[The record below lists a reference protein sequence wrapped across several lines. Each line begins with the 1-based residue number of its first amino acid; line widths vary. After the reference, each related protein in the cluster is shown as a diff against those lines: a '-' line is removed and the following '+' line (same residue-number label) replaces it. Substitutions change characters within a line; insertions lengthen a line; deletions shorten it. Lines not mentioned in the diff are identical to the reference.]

1 MNRMMRILACL
12 SALILFLSGCSQSVP
27 IKEASTVTLP
37 PVSGSIQAPIG
48 DGGEEI
54 IQRVSLTLPSL
65 ATGQLTQIQER
76 LPLPATRHPAEAV
89 LTRLLSYPSN
99 QQVQSLDNTS
109 AALSLMPGRGVEVS
123 GGTAL
128 VNLSASALVL
138 DSKTFF
144 QAAMAIT
151 NTLAQWGDIQYVN
164 ILVNDQHPGIDPAA
178 TIPLGSLTAD
188 SSPGAADKLWEAR
201 SNHRSGKVQGSFS
214 LPATLYVP
222 AAAGRGIVAEGRVI
236 SFPDASLSG
245 MCVALL
251 AALSQRSSALPNLPQ
266 VPDLKALLAG
276 APLVDELP
284 GAQGRIVQLSFHES
298 ANEQLIAAGIPRSIM
313 LASICQTLTTFLP
326 GLAGVKVRIGNEMI
340 SAVVPAGVL
349 EGAGQEIVFQDQ
361 VMKRRDFSRFL
372 LDYCTLYFAN
382 SGDTL
387 SPSLRAI
394 PYYQAHN
401 PRYVLNQ
408 LLAGPDYTDSVPGL
422 SPVLPTGLKDADW
435 LGITRQND
443 TLAVNLSAKAAELIK
458 PLGET
463 QERLMVYGLVN
474 TLARLGGVTR
484 VQFFIDGSQEGR
496 FARQIDLAGSFL
508 PNTGLVTP

>member
-1 MNRMMRILACL
+1 M
-12 SALILFLSGCSQSVP
+12 
-27 IKEASTVTLP
+27 
-37 PVSGSIQAPIG
+37 
-48 DGGEEI
+48 
-54 IQRVSLTLPSL
+54 
-65 ATGQLTQIQER
+65 
-76 LPLPATRHPAEAV
+76 
-89 LTRLLSYPSN
+89 
-99 QQVQSLDNTS
+99 
-109 AALSLMPGRGVEVS
+109 
-123 GGTAL
+123 
-128 VNLSASALVL
+128 
-138 DSKTFF
+138 
-144 QAAMAIT
+144 
-151 NTLAQWGDIQYVN
+151 
-164 ILVNDQHPGIDPAA
+164 
-178 TIPLGSLTAD
+178 
-188 SSPGAADKLWEAR
+188 
-201 SNHRSGKVQGSFS
+201 
-214 LPATLYVP
+214 
-222 AAAGRGIVAEGRVI
+222 I

-284 GAQGRIVQLSFHES
+284 GAQGRIVQLSFQES

-361 VMKRRDFSRFL
+361 VMKRRDPAAS
-372 LDYCTLYFAN
+372 CWTTTLYFAN

-496 FARQIDLAGSFL
+496 FAQQIDLAGSFL